1 MGASLLSPRGRV
13 TITPSGEGGVIY
25 ISTSRKLGF
34 STGSSRG
41 SSPGAPGAP
50 GALERLNSPL
60 LNSPIWLIFLHCQ
73 AGHVAGETSDFASI
87 APSGSNKRA
96 FPRQQIKQRGRSALK
111 GKYSNGW
118 KNEEENGAA
127 YRNRTD

>member
-13 TITPSGEGGVIY
+13 TITPSGEGGAIY

-34 STGSSRG
+34 SIGFSRG
-41 SSPGAPGAP
+41 PSPGLRGAP

-73 AGHVAGETSDFASI
+73 AGRGAGTAIGFGSI
-87 APSGSNKRA
+87 TPSGRNERA
-96 FPRQQIKQRGRSALK
+96 FLRHECEAESKIGTPRK
-111 GKYSNGW
+111 
-118 KNEEENGAA
+118 
-127 YRNRTD
+127 